1 MWTLLALGGAG
12 LLLVVMYLGA
22 RAQRATH
29 PDRTAQLIG
38 KAMTPLEILACSK
51 EPTTGQVMISLLS
64 HDVLVVLLPPVGF
77 SPKSSMCV
85 FQDDEGTFVLVTPNY
100 NVLAA
105 LQPADW
111 KGQPGFTAQLNPDLD
126 GKLKYV
132 GRMPGEQLLL
142 ECPPGLAIRLLL
154 RTEDLT
160 GIREVTIDAE
170 TIAEVQALKR
180 EMSSASDG
188 SP

>member
-12 LLLVVMYLGA
+12 LLLAVMYLGA
-22 RAQRATH
+22 RTQRAKN
-29 PDRTAQLIG
+29 PDRTAQLTG
-38 KAMTPLEILACSK
+38 KAMTPLEILAGSK

-77 SPKSSMCV
+77 SPKSSMRV
-85 FQDDEGTFVLVTPNY
+85 FQDDEGPFVLVTPNT
-100 NVLAA
+100 NVLAS
-105 LQPADW
+105 LQPANW
-111 KGQPGFTAQLNPDLD
+111 MEQPGVTAQRNPDVD
-126 GKLKYV
+126 GMLKYV

-142 ECPPGLAIRLLL
+142 ECPPDLAIRLLL
-154 RTEDLT
+154 RTADINV
-160 GIREVTIDAE
+160 IRELNIDAV

-180 EMSSASDG
+180 DTSIASHG